1 MQPLYYSQFSLQKLM
16 RIVILQCLLTVICS
30 VMVLAHPAKAQQ
42 ILNREVSVKLSNVSL
57 KTVLQEIEKQTNVH
71 FVYSNNAVST
81 DKNVSIIATKEAL
94 SEFLPKLLFP
104 NKIRFEVVEEQ
115 IILKKNKEQ
124 SILITD
130 EKENQA
136 VIVDEKIT
144 GQVTAD
150 KGEGLVGVSVL
161 IKGTSRGTVT
171 DANGKFSID
180 AKEGDVLVFSFVGFA
195 KQEIKVIGKE
205 PINVSLKDDISQ
217 LGEIVVIGS
226 RAGTARTDVER
237 PVPVDILSAKELQS
251 TGQTEL
257 EIGRASCR
265 ERVYCVV

>member
-16 RIVILQCLLTVICS
+16 RIVILQILLTVICS

-71 FVYSNNAVST
+71 FVYSNNAVAT
-81 DKNVSIIATKEAL
+81 DKNVSVNAIKEAL

-124 SILITD
+124 SALITD
-130 EKENQA
+130 EKENQT
-136 VIVDEKIT
+136 VITDEKT
-144 GQVTAD
+144 SGKVSSD
-150 KGEGLVGVSVL
+150 KGETLAGVSILV
-161 IKGTSRGTVT
+161 KGTNRGVIT
-171 DANGKFSID
+171 DNEGKFAID
-180 AKEGDVLVFSFVGFA
+180 TKEGDVLIFSFIGFQ
-195 KQEIKVIGKE
+195 KQEVKIAGKE
-205 PINVSLKDDISQ
+205 PLTVTLKEDNSQ

-226 RAGTARTDVER
+226 RSTVARTNVER
-237 PVPVDILSAKELQS
+237 PVPVDVLTAKELQTS
-251 TGQTEL
+251 GQTE
-257 EIGRASCR
+257 
-265 ERVYCVV
+265 